1 MRLVGTNIHYVPFTA
16 DEVQVPTEEATGK
29 GLKRILPI
37 VASFIVPVAAPWIA
51 AKVGLSGALSGALSG
66 VIGKTVGAVAGRT
79 LAGSLTGAALG
90 AITGTGAGRGALMG
104 GIGAFTGMGSTT
116 SRTSMG
122 TPIKTGLSGPSVPS
136 GGIPKTG
143 SPMAATTSRPLTSIA
158 GSPVTAGPKPL
169 ITSASGSPPTNSVAN
184 PSVAGASSVGNT
196 SGSVTS
202 PNAPVVTAPTA
213 PPAPAGTPL
222 SGTTPSGA
230 PTGVGGIAR
239 SIGKRL
245 GDPDL
250 ILRAAQ
256 FLASGA
262 LPGDPDLDRLIQ
274 QQAAALE
281 TLRTQD
287 EAAYQ
292 LQLQQA
298 QQLLATAQGVDP
310 LAIAREYAAMSKAE
324 TDAATRQAEREA
336 MAESGGRET
345 GRREAVRQA
354 GLLRGAE
361 LASQAFNRGY
371 SQGQGAKVQATSAA
385 AQATPRGPTNYAS
398 GLAGLF
404 TMEQLYEQDRAAR
417 AQGAGTLFGN
427 AFGNISGAPRW
438 T

>member
-1 MRLVGTNIHYVPFTA
+1 
-16 DEVQVPTEEATGK
+16 
-29 GLKRILPI
+29 
-37 VASFIVPVAAPWIA
+37 
-51 AKVGLSGALSGALSG
+51 
-66 VIGKTVGAVAGRT
+66 
-79 LAGSLTGAALG
+79 
-90 AITGTGAGRGALMG
+90 
-104 GIGAFTGMGSTT
+104 
-116 SRTSMG
+116 
-122 TPIKTGLSGPSVPS
+122 
-136 GGIPKTG
+136 
-143 SPMAATTSRPLTSIA
+143 
-158 GSPVTAGPKPL
+158 
-169 ITSASGSPPTNSVAN
+169 
-184 PSVAGASSVGNT
+184 
-196 SGSVTS
+196 
-202 PNAPVVTAPTA
+202 
-213 PPAPAGTPL
+213 
-222 SGTTPSGA
+222 
-230 PTGVGGIAR
+230 
-239 SIGKRL
+239 
-245 GDPDL
+245 L

-262 LPGDPDLDRLIQ
+262 LPGNPDLDRLIQ

-345 GRREAVRQA
+345 GRREAARQA

-361 LASQAFNRGY
+361 LASEAFNRGY
-371 SQGQGAKVQATSAA
+371 SQGQGARFQAISAA

>member
-1 MRLVGTNIHYVPFTA
+1 
-16 DEVQVPTEEATGK
+16 
-29 GLKRILPI
+29 
-37 VASFIVPVAAPWIA
+37 
-51 AKVGLSGALSGALSG
+51 
-66 VIGKTVGAVAGRT
+66 
-79 LAGSLTGAALG
+79 
-90 AITGTGAGRGALMG
+90 
-104 GIGAFTGMGSTT
+104 
-116 SRTSMG
+116 
-122 TPIKTGLSGPSVPS
+122 
-136 GGIPKTG
+136 
-143 SPMAATTSRPLTSIA
+143 
-158 GSPVTAGPKPL
+158 
-169 ITSASGSPPTNSVAN
+169 
-184 PSVAGASSVGNT
+184 
-196 SGSVTS
+196 
-202 PNAPVVTAPTA
+202 
-213 PPAPAGTPL
+213 
-222 SGTTPSGA
+222 
-230 PTGVGGIAR
+230 
-239 SIGKRL
+239 
-245 GDPDL
+245 L

-345 GRREAVRQA
+345 GRREAARQA

-361 LASQAFNRGY
+361 LASEAFNRGY
-371 SQGQGAKVQATSAA
+371 SQGQGARFQAISAA
-385 AQATPRGPTNYAS
+385 AQATPRGPTNYAQ